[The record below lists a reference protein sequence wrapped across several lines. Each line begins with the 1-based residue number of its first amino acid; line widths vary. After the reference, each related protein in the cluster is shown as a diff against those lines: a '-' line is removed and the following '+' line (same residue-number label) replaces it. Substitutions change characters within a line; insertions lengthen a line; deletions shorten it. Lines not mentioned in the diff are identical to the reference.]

1 MKKFD
6 VIRKNLVDKGF
17 EVNVFETTEQA
28 RDHLVRELEGK
39 SVGIG
44 GSATVDELG
53 IYDVIKDTN
62 DVRWHW
68 KAGIDPSNCRAIIN
82 ERNDAMDTDVYISS
96 ANAISETGEIV
107 NIDGAG
113 NRVASTLWG
122 HEKVIFVVG
131 RNKMTPTY
139 DDAVWRARNVAAPKR
154 AQQTNAKTP
163 CAVKGDK
170 CYDCKGPGRVC
181 RGLVTIFMPMLM
193 QEFEVILIDEDLGL

>member
-1 MKKFD
+1 MEKFD
-6 VIRKNLVDKGF
+6 VIRKNLEENGF
-17 EVNVFETTEQA
+17 EVNVFETKEQA
-28 RDHLVRELEGK
+28 RDHLAAELEGR

-44 GSATVDELG
+44 GSATVDQIG

-68 KAGIDPSNCRAIIN
+68 KAGIDPSNVTAIVN
-82 ERNDAMDTDVYISS
+82 ERNDAMSTDVYISS

-122 HEKVIFVVG
+122 HKKVIFVVG
-131 RNKMTPTY
+131 RNKMVPSY
-139 DDAVWRARNVAAPKR
+139 DDAIWRARNVAAPKR
-154 AQQTNAKTP
+154 AWQTKAGTP

-170 CYDCKGPGRVC
+170 CYDCKSPGRVC
-181 RGLVTIFMPMLM
+181 RGMVTIFRPMLM